1 MLRNERRNKD
11 ETTLWIDMYWWDMI
25 YSKIFINYLWIRNSN
40 QREEKQNVK
49 SFKTITAVAQKLIY
63 EWNCKQKKKKWN
75 KTIDIKWIMM
85 WLWMSLK
92 WANYISLKYEYSKF
106 QLRTMHNVI
115 YCNENIIFCFHEI
128 ILLKVYI
135 STKISFFIGDLW
147 PHDHRNHMASRDV
160 SNYLFRCIC
169 NV

>member
-1 MLRNERRNKD
+1 M
-11 ETTLWIDMYWWDMI
+11 
-25 YSKIFINYLWIRNSN
+25 
-40 QREEKQNVK
+40 REEIKTKQHFELTCIDGIWYIQKYSSTICEYEIAIREKKNVK
-49 SFKTITAVAQKLIY
+49 SNKTTTAVAQKLIY

-92 WANYISLKYEYSKF
+92 WANYISLKNEYSKF
-106 QLRTMHNVI
+106 QLHTMHNVI